1 MHDVAIGHDIVLALN
16 TQLAGGLGALLAAE
30 LDVVVVANDLGLNKA
45 ALKVGVDDA
54 GGLRGGRALTNRQA
68 LTSISPAVKND
79 CRPSSL

>member
-45 ALKVGVDDA
+45 ALKVGMDNT
-54 GGLRGGRALTNRQA
+54 GR
-68 LTSISPAVKND
+68 PAERS
-79 CRPSSL
+79 RPDEPSRP